1 LDGTLAEGTTN
12 HERRYGTTSLRF
24 SLPDEAQMFLSNRK
38 ERTENSE
45 KTSTSQSRGPL
56 FFINNITQL
65 LFSKNQKGRK
75 LLQAWNRNF
84 HKDFFS
90 TTPYGLQDRI
100 WKLEALFQ
108 EEKGITNNPRRLKKP
123 KSTCH
128 RTLEGLGFWNL
139 VENGPPLLSSD
150 SKNSLLGSNQ
160 LLPLGTARPL
170 QNQSQNHEIQRI
182 TRPLRARSHSLC
194 H

>member
-1 LDGTLAEGTTN
+1 MGKLLTAFPYLMRLKYSFQTEEG
-12 HERRYGTTSLRF
+12 
-24 SLPDEAQMFLSNRK
+24 K
-38 ERTENSE
+38 ERTENPE

-56 FFINNITQL
+56 FFPNNITQL

-90 TTPYGLQDRI
+90 TTPCELQDRI
-100 WKLEALFQ
+100 RKLEALFQ
-108 EEKGITNNPRRLKKP
+108 EEKRITNNPRRLKKP

-150 SKNSLLGSNQ
+150 SKIAYWALINNCRLEQQDLSE
-160 LLPLGTARPL
+160 ARTEL
-170 QNQSQNHEIQRI
+170 
-182 TRPLRARSHSLC
+182 
-194 H
+194 